1 MTDTASAAPTAPG
14 GHGPLTSFVPGPLH
28 VSELKTYLRCPREWQ
43 HAYRARRVPLIR
55 PEALLRGSAVHRWL
69 NAWWGTCGAL
79 ADRDLPADPIARAC
93 CLGYAA
99 RYENGDPIDSRGIEF
114 PFRTMLG
121 RVEVAGNVDVLGADG
136 PDINAPTILVEHK
149 TTSADISPGSSYWQE
164 VAVTD
169 AQISMYSAAFPGA
182 KILYDVIR
190 KPGLRKLRAGKP
202 NEETD
207 DELVARCLDAMA
219 KEPEKYF
226 QRAMMVRLDHEHAP
240 FVRDV
245 ELVDELRRRPE
256 HPRNANACHSFG
268 RRCGF
273 FGVCWQGQSL
283 DDDTKFGH
291 NDHGE
296 HHEAGDVE

>member
-1 MTDTASAAPTAPG
+1 MI
-14 GHGPLTSFVPGPLH
+14 GPLH
-28 VSELKTYLRCPREWQ
+28 VSELRTYLRCPRKWS
-43 HAYRARRVPLIR
+43 HAYRARRVPIIR

-69 NAWWGTCGAL
+69 NAWHSGEIVKLPL
-79 ADRDLPADPIARAC
+79 ADRAAFLPADPIARAC
-93 CLGYAA
+93 CLGYEA
-99 RYENGDPIDSRGIEF
+99 RYGLRGIMDPLVEV

-121 RVEVAGNVDVLGADG
+121 RTEVAGNVDVTGFE
-136 PDINAPTILVEHK
+136 PTKKDSKSGYSWVAGDPILIEHK

-164 VAVTD
+164 IAVSD
-169 AQISMYSAAFPGA
+169 SQISMYSAAFPGA
-182 KILYDVIR
+182 KILYDAIR

-207 DELVARCLDAMA
+207 GELVARCLDAMA

-226 QRAMMVRLDHEHAP
+226 QRAVMVRLEHEHAA

-256 HPRNANACHSFG
+256 HPRNASSCHSFG

-283 DDDTKFGH
+283 DDDSVFTH

-296 HHEAGDVE
+296 HASEGETE